1 VVVDALTGLGH
12 AATALAEAGPVQ
24 AAEAAA
30 AVDAVLVL
38 TSSSGFT
45 TPAAQVELVGALAA
59 SGTPVVHAS
68 LRNPYD
74 VVHVGEV
81 AASLA
86 AYGNADASL
95 RALAGVL
102 SGSVALRGKLPV
114 AIPTADGSGEA
125 FPLGH
130 GLG

>member
-1 VVVDALTGLGH
+1 VKALV
-12 AATALAEAGPVQ
+12 AT
-24 AAEAAA
+24 
-30 AVDAVLVL
+30 
-38 TSSSGFT
+38 
-45 TPAAQVELVGALAA
+45 
-59 SGTPVVHAS
+59 GTPVVHAS

-74 VVHVGEV
+74 VVHVGPV

-95 RALAGVL
+95 QALAGVL
-102 SGSVALRGKLPV
+102 AGEVKARGRLPV
-114 AIPTADGSGEA
+114 AIPTADGTGEA

>member
-1 VVVDALTGLGH
+1 MLRQSSRSRAVLTG
-12 AATALAEAGPVQ
+12 
-24 AAEAAA
+24 A
-30 AVDAVLVL
+30 AVL
-38 TSSSGFT
+38 T
-45 TPAAQVELVGALAA
+45 L
-59 SGTPVVHAS
+59 
-68 LRNPYD
+68 
-74 VVHVGEV
+74 

-102 SGSVALRGKLPV
+102 AGEVKARGKLPV
-114 AIPTADGSGEA
+114 AIPTADGTGEA